1 MTKNSGHPVSVL
13 IGLFFACLVSQ
24 ACSGGDS
31 APRSQV
37 VPTVGSITVMPSA
50 ASIEVGQTQQYAA
63 VVMDT
68 NGNILSGVTVGWSVS
83 HQDVATIDSQG
94 LALGVAVGTTT
105 VTATRGSIASQFV
118 TLTVTTAPVS
128 PVIGTSPTSLSFT
141 VQAGADPATQTLTI
155 SNTGG
160 GTLSWSAQTS
170 TTWLTLSPAS
180 GTGNGA
186 VTASVATG
194 TLTAGSYSGSITLSA
209 TGTASVT
216 IPVVLTITAAP
227 VSPAIGVSPTSLSFT
242 AQQGGGNPTP
252 QTVTVNNTGGG
263 TLTWSVS
270 QDVPWL
276 SHTPDTGT
284 GRGTVTISVTTG
296 TLTADTYHG
305 VVTLSAL
312 GASAVQVPV
321 TFTVTSAPVVSRAS
335 LPPWLT
341 FCDNVLCQALPQVV
355 VAACPS
361 ATPCSPSRSTMI
373 IPQVNGVPI
382 SGLFFTVNAAPLPT
396 LRLVSGDGQVVANLA
411 WSFTASSVKLQDD
424 QDATISYY
432 NLPPVWGGTTPVNF
446 TTTNLTSALVDT
458 WVYQHPSYTLDASPA
473 DVHAHEQT
481 IIQTERDITGITT
494 SEHVTAYFLPTELTS
509 SRGGEGNFS
518 FGNGTITINY
528 GNPPYIAALGG
539 ILNVMLPEVAHEYAH
554 ELFDEIK
561 GAFLDNIS
569 CFNEGQANAVGVTA
583 EFIPE
588 AKLGPA
594 GLRGQDFRDGCL
606 MNTEIHDV
614 GDCYFYH
621 VKQAGLLTRAFIF
634 GIYHPQHTF
643 VFDSCVMNENTGN
656 SLLVYFTESANG
668 ANLLPVLDA
677 TKLPHASSY
686 AAAKQALGL

>member
-1 MTKNSGHPVSVL
+1 MIRNSALPVLAL
-13 IGLFFACLVSQ
+13 IGLVCASLVSQ
-24 ACSGGDS
+24 ACSGGSS
-31 APRSQV
+31 APPPQV
-37 VPTVGSITVMPSA
+37 VPTVGSITVMPSV
-50 ASIEVGQTQQYAA
+50 ASIEVGKTQQYAA
-63 VVMDT
+63 VVKDT
-68 NGNILSGVTVGWSVS
+68 NGNILSGVTVGWSS
-83 HQDVATIDSQG
+83 SQQGVATIDSNGLAQG
-94 LALGVAVGTTT
+94 LGPGT
-105 VTATRGSIASQFV
+105 ANI
-118 TLTVTTAPVS
+118 
-128 PVIGTSPTSLSFT
+128 
-141 VQAGADPATQTLTI
+141 
-155 SNTGG
+155 
-160 GTLSWSAQTS
+160 
-170 TTWLTLSPAS
+170 
-180 GTGNGA
+180 
-186 VTASVATG
+186 TASN
-194 TLTAGSYSGSITLSA
+194 SGIT
-209 TGTASVT
+209 
-216 IPVVLTITAAP
+216 
-227 VSPAIGVSPTSLSFT
+227 
-242 AQQGGGNPTP
+242 
-252 QTVTVNNTGGG
+252 
-263 TLTWSVS
+263 S
-270 QDVPWL
+270 QLVIL
-276 SHTPDTGT
+276 
-284 GRGTVTISVTTG
+284 
-296 TLTADTYHG
+296 
-305 VVTLSAL
+305 
-312 GASAVQVPV
+312 
-321 TFTVTSAPVVSRAS
+321 TVTSAPVVSRAS

-341 FCDNVLCQALPQVV
+341 FCDNALCQALPQVV

-411 WSFTASSVKLQDD
+411 WAFTASSVKLQDD

-494 SEHVTAYFLPTELTS
+494 SEHVTAYFLPTELTA

-561 GAFLDNIS
+561 GAFLDNIR

-583 EFIPE
+583 GFIPE
-588 AKLGPA
+588 EKLGPA

-643 VFDSCVMNENTGN
+643 VFDSCVMNEKTGN

-668 ANLLPVLDA
+668 ADLLPVLDA
-677 TKLPHASSY
+677 MRLPHAESY
-686 AAAKQALGL
+686 AAAKQAIGL